1 MNKAITD
8 GVLLMPPAFVDGLD
22 VYSSGDGTPGS
33 DTYANATNAAFVPA
47 DQDFGGALELLKT
60 QSTQTL
66 RYMGQTPLLPGCY
79 LRVSAK
85 VKAISGNLPSVRIA
99 GYPALGD
106 GSKVAGVPEF
116 GPATPLTAY
125 GQVVEVSAIIG
136 AGARGGVD
144 MVWGADAVYG
154 HLGLDLTGQNGGVV
168 RIDDIQ
174 IEDITSVFLRDLVS
188 LVDVT
193 DYGAIGDG
201 TTDNTAAFEAANSAA
216 DGRTVFIPA
225 GTFLLNG
232 DVTFDTPVKFE
243 GKVTMPAAAQL
254 LLRRNF
260 DLPNYIEA
268 FEDEEVAFLKAFQA
282 LLNNSDHESL
292 DMGGRKVY
300 VYGPLDMQAADPARD
315 SYATRRVVRNGQLE
329 AGSSTAWDTVV
340 ATSQATYSP
349 SNNTRLTNVTN
360 IANVPVGALV
370 EGTGVGRE
378 VYVLSKDVANQ
389 QVTLNAPLFDA
400 AGTQNFTF
408 RKFQYLI
415 DFSGFSLLS
424 KFVMADIEFQCNNR
438 CSGVMLAPSGSTFQ
452 LRDCF
457 ISRPMDRG
465 ITSIGSGCQGMFVD
479 GCQFLSSEESELV
492 SNRTTIALNTNAHD
506 VKLRDN
512 RATQFRHFALVAG
525 QNSIISGNH
534 FFQGDSVSGGIRS
547 AGLILTSPHSSSIIT
562 GNYIDNCFIEW
573 SNEQDPAPEFN
584 SEYSFSSLS
593 ITDNIFLSG
602 DVAPWFS
609 YIVVKPHGA
618 GHFLSGVSIT
628 GNRFR
633 SILGGIDRA
642 ERVDTTYA
650 DLDISRCNNIVMKG
664 NSFHAVT
671 AKVQNAAEIEFTQN
685 TASNS
690 WEIDA
695 SDYLPFG
702 GQALNVDSVVAQGA
716 IRDASNVTRYDMP
729 YVQQIQGTN
738 RDRIKVVW
746 PVPVTGKVLV
756 VVRMDN
762 R

>member
-8 GVLLMPPAFVDGLD
+8 GVLLMPPAFADGLD

-33 DTYANATNAAFVPA
+33 DTYANASNAAFVPA
-47 DQDFGGALELLKT
+47 DQDFGGSLEVLKT
-60 QSTQTL
+60 QSTQML

-106 GSKVAGVPEF
+106 GTKVAGVPEF

-125 GQVVEVSAIIG
+125 GEVIEVSAIIG

-154 HLGLDLTGQNGGVV
+154 HLGLDLIGQNGGIV
-168 RIDDIQ
+168 RIDDLQ
-174 IEDITSVFLRDLVS
+174 VEDITSVFLRDLLS

-193 DYGAIGDG
+193 DYGAVGDG
-201 TTDNTAAFEAANSAA
+201 TTDNTGAFEAANAA
-216 DGRTVFIPA
+216 ANGRTVFIPS

-300 VYGPLDMQAADPARD
+300 VYNPLDMQAAVPDRN
-315 SYATRRVVRNGQLE
+315 SFATRRVIRNGQLE
-329 AGSSTAWDTVV
+329 AGPSTAWDTVV

-349 SNNTRLTNVTN
+349 SNSNRLTAVSNV
-360 IANVPVGALV
+360 ANVPVGALV

-378 VYVLSKDVANQ
+378 VYVLSKDVATQ

-415 DFSGFSLLS
+415 DFSGFSQLS
-424 KFVMADIEFQCNNR
+424 KFVIADVEFQCNNR
-438 CSGVMLAPSGSTFQ
+438 CSGVMLAPSGSTFH

-465 ITSIGSGCQGMFVD
+465 LTSIGSGCQGMFVD
-479 GCQFLSSEESELV
+479 RCQFLSSEESELV
-492 SNRTTIALNTNAHD
+492 PNRKTIALNTNAND

-534 FFQGDSVSGGIRS
+534 FFQGDSVSNGIRS
-547 AGLILTSPHSSSIIT
+547 AGLVLTATHSSSIVT
-562 GNYIDNCFIEW
+562 GNYVDNCFIEW
-573 SNEQDPAPEFN
+573 SNEQDPAPEYN
-584 SEYSFSSLS
+584 TEYSFSSLS

-633 SILGGIDRA
+633 SIIGAIDRA

-685 TASNS
+685 TPSDS
-690 WEIDA
+690 WDIDA
-695 SDYLPFG
+695 SEYLPFG

-716 IRDASNVTRYDMP
+716 IRDASNVTQYDMP

-738 RDRIKVVW
+738 RDRIRVVW
-746 PVPVTGKVLV
+746 PTPVKGKVLV

>member
-8 GVLLMPPAFVDGLD
+8 GVLFMPPAFVDGLD

-33 DTYANATNAAFVPA
+33 DTYENATNAAFVPA

-201 TTDNTAAFEAANSAA
+201 TTDNTAAFEAANLAA

-300 VYGPLDMQAADPARD
+300 VYSPLDMQAADPARD
-315 SYATRRVVRNGQLE
+315 SYATRRVIRNGQLE

-349 SNNTRLTNVTN
+349 SNSTRLTNVTN

-378 VYVLSKDVANQ
+378 VYVLSKNLANQ

-438 CSGVMLAPSGSTFQ
+438 CSGVMLAPSGSTFH

-479 GCQFLSSEESELV
+479 RCQFLSSEESELV

-628 GNRFR
+628 GNKFR